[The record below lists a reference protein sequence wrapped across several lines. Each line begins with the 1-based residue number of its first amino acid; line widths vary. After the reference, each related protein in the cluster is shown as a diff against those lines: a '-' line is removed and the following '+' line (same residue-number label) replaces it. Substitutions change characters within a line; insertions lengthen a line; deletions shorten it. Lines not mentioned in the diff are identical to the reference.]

1 MSGRATFGPPRN
13 AFGAFGW
20 AVLQLPRAFLWQV
33 RERELRGLAF
43 VPALLTFGLGSIGCL
58 VAVLSAGPLQELLFD
73 QAPGLFGAATWLAIR
88 VGLTTLLIVG
98 ALLTAWQLQG
108 AIASAALERMALHVQ
123 RVVLGDAPAPSIGSA
138 AVVKRAVAGLFPSV
152 RRLVI
157 WALSSVAAMTLILVP
172 VVGAVLVVVAQTAIG
187 ALFLA
192 HGAIADNRDRLGLP
206 RRLLLKEP
214 ALLLGYA
221 LACVPLV
228 MFPPA
233 LLFVAG
239 PVSVGG
245 AMVAV
250 GAHRR
255 NLNVQPA
262 TPS

>member
-20 AVLQLPRAFLWQV
+20 ATLQLPRALLWQV

-43 VPALLTFGLGSIGCL
+43 VPALLTFGLGATGCVL
-58 VAVLSAGPLQELLFD
+58 ALLSAGPLQELLFD
-73 QAPGLFGAATWLAIR
+73 RAPGLFGAATWLAIR
-88 VGLTTLLIVG
+88 IGLTTLLLVG

-123 RVVLGDAPAPSIGSA
+123 RVVLGDAPAPAIDA
-138 AVVKRAVAGLFPSV
+138 RAVVKRAVVGLFPSV
-152 RRLVI
+152 RRLTL
-157 WALSSVAAMTLILVP
+157 WALSSIAAMTLILVP
-172 VVGAVLVVVAQTAIG
+172 VVGAALVVIVQTALG

-192 HGAIADNRDRLGLP
+192 HGAITDNRDRLGLP

-228 MFPPA
+228 LFPPA

-239 PVSVGG
+239 PVSIGG

-250 GAHRR
+250 GQTRR
-255 NLNVQPA
+255 SALP
-262 TPS
+262 